1 MPADSVRNLGMIL
14 DSHLTLELHVKKVCR
29 SANYQLHRISRVR
42 KCFDDAT
49 CAILVSSL
57 VFPYLDYGNSL
68 FYGLPEYLLD
78 RLQRVQNSAVR
89 LVVRTSRYV
98 SATRHLKALH
108 WLPVRYRI
116 EFKIAALTY
125 RCIYCLAPSY
135 LAELVTPYVP
145 SRELRSTDSCTL
157 AFPKTKQD
165 RYGRRSFSYAAPKYG
180 IHCPCL

>member
-1 MPADSVRNLGMIL
+1 M
-14 DSHLTLELHVKKVCR
+14 
-29 SANYQLHRISRVR
+29 
-42 KCFDDAT
+42 
-49 CAILVSSL
+49 
-57 VFPYLDYGNSL
+57 FPYLDYGNSL
-68 FYGLPEYLLD
+68 FFGLPEYLLD
-78 RLQRVQNSAVR
+78 RLLQQVQNSAVR

-125 RCIYCLAPSY
+125 RCIYGLAPSY

-165 RYGRRSFSYAAPKYG
+165 RYGRRSFSYAAPKVWNSLPLYLRTSPTFSKFCSDLKT
-180 IHCPCL
+180 HLFCLAFPAD